1 MYIAQEGVGTADVFR
16 RPGNP
21 NDTRRIVKRLTEGK
35 QVIYANYSFYTLA
48 SVVKVRIAP
57 ISCFGNRSKLY
68 LVLRQTLCRIILC
81 KLDVM

>member
-48 SVVKVRIAP
+48 SVVKV
-57 ISCFGNRSKLY
+57 
-68 LVLRQTLCRIILC
+68 
-81 KLDVM
+81 

>member
-1 MYIAQEGVGTADVFR
+1 MVHIAKEGVTTADVFR

-48 SVVKVRIAP
+48 SVVKVNVI
-57 ISCFGNRSKLY
+57 
-68 LVLRQTLCRIILC
+68 VH
-81 KLDVM
+81 